1 MLNKRVI
8 NTYENAPLLL
18 ELFNYVLN
26 SFRDVTGYGWLQYGG
41 FAAQHVCSRTNVQ
54 WSTKPE
60 AR

>member
-1 MLNKRVI
+1 MLKKCVI

-41 FAAQHVCSRTNVQ
+41 FAAQHVCSRTTVP
-54 WSTKPE
+54 WSIRPE